1 MNSSSKSQQYNDYSY
16 NIPMSLKM
24 KSNKSLFP
32 MVCIFRKR
40 TPVLVGRGHFGG
52 SGQWLKRKINTD
64 HLLSKHLNNDKCP
77 NIVKLITQY
86 LNVLTIAKSRRL
98 LQCRQFYMKNIPDCI
113 SLLSLLNH
121 ICIEKFKIFIFLLC
135 HILKRIF
142 YILLWFESQHENPHY
157 IMGILL
163 IWPPFPS
170 LYNTFLGTQYG

>member
-1 MNSSSKSQQYNDYSY
+1 MITVTTSRCHSRWKVINHCFHWSVDSERGH
-16 NIPMSLKM
+16 
-24 KSNKSLFP
+24 LFY
-32 MVCIFRKR
+32 
-40 TPVLVGRGHFGG
+40 LEGDHFGG

>member
-1 MNSSSKSQQYNDYSY
+1 MGGLDNDSRGKSTQITCWVNILTMISVPTLSNSSH
-16 NIPMSLKM
+16 M
-24 KSNKSLFP
+24 
-32 MVCIFRKR
+32 
-40 TPVLVGRGHFGG
+40 
-52 SGQWLKRKINTD
+52 
-64 HLLSKHLNNDKCP
+64 
-77 NIVKLITQY
+77 Y
-86 LNVLTIAKSRRL
+86 LNVLTIAKFRRL
-98 LQCRQFYMKNIPDCI
+98 LQCRQFYMKNTPDCI